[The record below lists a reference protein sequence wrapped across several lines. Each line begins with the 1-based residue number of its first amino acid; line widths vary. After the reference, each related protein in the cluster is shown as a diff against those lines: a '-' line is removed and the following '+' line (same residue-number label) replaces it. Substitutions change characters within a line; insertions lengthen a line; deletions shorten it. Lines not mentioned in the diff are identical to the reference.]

1 MIDDALRA
9 EYSAAVSTGGV
20 FHRDDRGLIEVSGA
34 DRADWLHN
42 LVTNVVKT
50 LTPGEGNYAFCIN
63 VKGRVVFDLNI
74 LVRQDS
80 IWLDIDRRWIDT
92 AMKWLDRYVITEDVV
107 LKDRSGGQDRIAV
120 IGPAAA
126 RVCEDLRFGNLIP
139 KAWLQQESRDL
150 GGAHVTMFRHDF
162 TGLIGAEFVVVGD
175 ERREAMGQIESAA
188 TAAGAAMI
196 GSRIVEILRIEAG
209 IPASVSDIDED
220 VIPPETGQ
228 IERGI
233 SYQKGCY
240 LGQEVLE
247 RMRSRGGLARKLV
260 GIRLD
265 GASLPQKNAPI
276 FAGEAEVGRVTSA
289 AYSLALDS
297 AMALGYVRSAQA
309 SPGGDVIVRDGAAD
323 IPGAIVGLPI
333 GR

>member
-1 MIDDALRA
+1 MIDDAFRA
-9 EYSAAVSTGGV
+9 EYNAAISVGAY
-20 FHRDDRGLIEVSGA
+20 FRRDDRGLIEVSGA
-34 DRADWLHN
+34 DRADWLNN

-80 IWLDIDRRWIDT
+80 LWLDIDRRWIDT

-107 LKDRSGGQDRIAV
+107 LKDLSDRHERFAV

-126 RVCEDLRFGNLIP
+126 KVCAALRFGNLVP
-139 KAWLQQESRDL
+139 KAWLQHESRDI
-150 GGAHVTMFRHDF
+150 GDSHVMMFRHDF
-162 TGLIGAEFVVVGD
+162 TGLVGAEFVVIGD
-175 ERREAMGQIESAA
+175 SRQVAVEQVESSALASDAA
-188 TAAGAAMI
+188 
-196 GSRIVEILRIEAG
+196 RISARTVDVLRMEAG
-209 IPASVSDIDED
+209 IPASIADIDED

-228 IERGI
+228 VERGI

-265 GASLPQKNAPI
+265 GPSMPEKNAPI
-276 FAGEAEVGRVTSA
+276 LAGGAESGRVTSVG
-289 AYSLALDS
+289 YSLALD
-297 AMALGYVRSAQA
+297 AVLALGYVRSGQSAEGA
-309 SPGGDVIVRDGAAD
+309 DVIVRDDGAG
-323 IPGAIVGLPI
+323 IPGTIVGLPV
-333 GR
+333 RR